1 MARLNVYFSHSN
13 KFDYTNLLYKKVLS
27 SPICLTQ
34 NIILPMSNENKTK
47 YIKDLIN
54 QSDIIIVE
62 LSNPTFWHKLELKW
76 IIKAN
81 KPTLYLSSNNE
92 IPKKYRKLVSNL
104 TLTDDNNS
112 YINLIE
118 NFIKEHQTIKESE
131 NKPQILGEL

>member
-81 KPTLYLSSNNE
+81 KPTLYLSSTNE
-92 IPKKYRKLVSNL
+92 IPKKYKKLVSNL

-131 NKPQILGEL
+131 NKPQIIGEL